1 MRGVALLIVCA
12 AAAMSAV
19 MAAAWEIQRLTGKS
33 GWADAFWT
41 FGAGLCGVWFA
52 LAPFWLRGDPPSP
65 RAFLVAALVALWA
78 ARLCA
83 HIARRTLAGPDDPR
97 YAKLKQDWGAAE
109 PVQMFW
115 FLQTQAF
122 FGVVL
127 ALTVFAA
134 AANPRPG
141 LDLRDAIGAAVLI
154 AAVIGEAV
162 SDETLHAF
170 ARNPGNRGRVCDIGL
185 WRWSRHPNY
194 FFEWLGWLA
203 YPIIAIDLSG
213 AYPFSFAALIGPAV
227 IYWLLVHVSGIPPLE
242 SHMIET
248 RGAAF
253 LDYRRRTSAFFP
265 WPRKEPSASAKN

>member
-1 MRGVALLIVCA
+1 MTDVAILILCA
-12 AAAMSAV
+12 GAAMSAI
-19 MAAAWEIQRLTGKS
+19 MAAAWATQRLTGKS
-33 GWADAFWT
+33 SWADAFWT
-41 FGAGLCGVWFA
+41 FGVGLCGVWFA
-52 LAPFWLRGDPPSP
+52 LAPFWLRGELPSP

-83 HIARRTLAGPDDPR
+83 HITRRTIAGPDDPR
-97 YAKLKQDWGAAE
+97 YAKLKQEWGAAE
-109 PVQMFW
+109 PVKMFW

-141 LDLRDAIGAAVLI
+141 LDRRDAIGATVLI
-154 AAVIGEAV
+154 AAVIGEAI
-162 SDETLHAF
+162 SDETLHSF
-170 ARNPGNRGRVCDIGL
+170 ARARENRGCICDIGL

-194 FFEWLGWLA
+194 FFEWLGWLSYA
-203 YPIIAIDLSG
+203 IIAIDLSG
-213 AYPFSFAALIGPAV
+213 GYPWGFAALIGPAA

-242 SHMIET
+242 EHMVRT

-253 LDYRRRTSAFFP
+253 IDYRNRTSAFFP
-265 WPRKEPSASAKN
+265 WPPKAPSGSTKG